1 MTVFNVLAPVFL
13 LIALGA
19 FLQRIGFVSAGF
31 LREANKVTYWLGLP
45 ALLFG
50 NLATSLHQADGARA
64 MLNTLL
70 AATALVLVT
79 GYLAAWLL
87 RLHASR
93 IGTFVQGAFRGN
105 LAYVGL
111 PIVYSLPDTPGSS
124 GLSVRATAV
133 VAIAPMLVLYNVIGV
148 SVLIAS
154 QHNLS
159 RAMLKPLLKQLATT
173 PPLIATLA
181 GFAWALSGLPL
192 PVAVALSFD
201 WLGQMALPLA
211 LLGIG
216 GALAQSRVAHGW
228 HLPAAAAVIKTVV
241 SPVFGYIVGRR
252 LGLAGV
258 ELAVVLVFL
267 ATPTAG
273 ISFTMATQLKGDEP
287 LASGTILF
295 STFMAIAS
303 LSAALA
309 FI

>member
-13 LIALGA
+13 LIALGGI
-19 FLQRIGFVSAGF
+19 LQRTHFVSAGF

-45 ALLFG
+45 ALLFS
-50 NLATSLHQADGARA
+50 NLATSLHEAGGAQT

-70 AATALVLVT
+70 AATGLVLVT
-79 GYLAAWLL
+79 AYLVAWLL
-87 RLHASR
+87 RLDNAR

-111 PIVYSLPDTPGSS
+111 PIVYSLPDAPGSS
-124 GLSVRATAV
+124 GLSVRAAAV
-133 VAIAPMLVLYNVIGV
+133 VALAPMLVLYNVIAV
-148 SVLIAS
+148 TVLIAS

-159 RAMLKPLLKQLATT
+159 RAMIKPLLKQLATT

-181 GFAWALSGLPL
+181 GFAWALSGVPL
-192 PVAVALSFD
+192 PVSVAMSFD

-211 LLGIG
+211 LLAIG
-216 GALAQSRVAHGW
+216 GALAQSRATHGW
-228 HLPAAAAVIKTVV
+228 QVPVTAAFVKTVV
-241 SPVFGYIVGRR
+241 SPIFGYFIGRR
-252 LGLAGV
+252 LGLTGM

-267 ATPTAG
+267 ACPTAG
-273 ISFTMATQLKGDEP
+273 ISFTMVSQLKGDEP

-295 STFMAIAS
+295 STFIAIVT
-303 LSAALA
+303 LSVALT